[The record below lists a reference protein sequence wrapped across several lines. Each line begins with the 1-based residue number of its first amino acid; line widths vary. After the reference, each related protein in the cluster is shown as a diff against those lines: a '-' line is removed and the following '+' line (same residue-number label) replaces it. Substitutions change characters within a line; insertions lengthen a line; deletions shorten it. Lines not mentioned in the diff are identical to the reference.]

1 MMNPVFRGLII
12 YLFLMLMFRLSG
24 KRTLAQ
30 TTPFEFVLLLI
41 ISEVTQQA
49 LVGED
54 FSITASLILISTLI
68 GTDLFFSLIK
78 QRFKKL
84 EKIAEG
90 VPLIILKDGKVLE
103 KQIKK
108 TRVQEDDI
116 LEAGRNLHGLERL
129 DQMKYAVLEI
139 DGSISIIPNEKQS

>member
-1 MMNPVFRGLII
+1 
-12 YLFLMLMFRLSG
+12 
-24 KRTLAQ
+24 
-30 TTPFEFVLLLI
+30 
-41 ISEVTQQA
+41 
-49 LVGED
+49 D

-68 GTDLFFSLIK
+68 GTDLCFSLIK

-84 EKIAEG
+84 EKITEG

-108 TRVQEDDI
+108 ARVQEGDI
-116 LEAGRNLHGLERL
+116 LEAGRNMHGLERL

-139 DGSISIIPNEKQS
+139 DGTISIIPKEKQS

>member
-1 MMNPVFRGLII
+1 MNPVYRGVII

-54 FSITASLILISTLI
+54 FSITAALILISTLI

-84 EKIAEG
+84 EKITEG

-139 DGSISIIPNEKQS
+139 DGTISIIPNEKQS